1 MCCRYIGSD
10 SVKVNFQQKMGEN
23 PVEIAHKFGAQKKGL
38 MLTAAQLETAP
49 PPALTPIW
57 RGRERGGIWPAYDVY
72 PTASISPHKLLTRIP
87 DVHVVY

>member
-1 MCCRYIGSD
+1 MRVCVCVCVMICKQANRSENETVCLANRESIGRPSMCCRYIGSD

-49 PPALTPIW
+49 P
-57 RGRERGGIWPAYDVY
+57 
-72 PTASISPHKLLTRIP
+72 LLLL
-87 DVHVVY
+87 